1 MPANEAR
8 SGSSITVVLCTHN
21 RCGVLADV
29 LQDLTASRLPDARD
43 WEVLVV
49 DNNSSDQTRQ
59 IVEGFRARD
68 QRIRYL
74 FEPRTGKSHALNS
87 GVKHARGEVLA
98 FVDDD
103 VRIDPG
109 WLQHLT
115 APLNDRRWAGV
126 GGRTLVRQKA
136 TLPPWFAF
144 EDFGSIV
151 CAHFDLGNQ
160 PLELGRPPYG
170 ANMAFRKSMFDKYG
184 GFRTDLGPS
193 PHRHIP
199 RCGEDTDFGHR
210 LLAAGERIRYE
221 PQAVVYHPVPEDRLH
236 PNYILSF
243 WFDHGR
249 AAARN
254 HDKGLMVWRIKRD
267 YLSILKHVIVVM
279 PVNALRWCFSFNPQK
294 RFRYKCWMWRAA
306 GEIAEMWSRSLGIKK
321 SLTQQIAGADTSSR

>member
-1 MPANEAR
+1 M
-8 SGSSITVVLCTHN
+8 
-21 RCGVLADV
+21 
-29 LQDLTASRLPDARD
+29 QDLAASRLPDSSD

-59 IVEGFRARD
+59 LVEGFCAQN
-68 QRIRYL
+68 QRIRYV
-74 FEPRTGKSHALNS
+74 FEPRAGKSHALNS
-87 GVKHARGEVLA
+87 GIKHARGELLA

-109 WLQHLT
+109 WLHHLT
-115 APLNDRRWAGV
+115 APLGDRRWAGV
-126 GGRTLVRQKA
+126 GGRTLVRQK
-136 TLPPWFAF
+136 TKLPPWFAF

-160 PLELGRPPYG
+160 PQELGRPPYG
-170 ANMAFRKSMFDKYG
+170 ANMAFRKSMFEKYG

-193 PHRHIP
+193 PYNYIP

-221 PQAVVYHPVPEDRLH
+221 PQAIVYHPVPEHRLDQ
-236 PNYILSF
+236 NYLLSF

-254 HDKGLMVWRIKRD
+254 IDKTAVVWGVKRD
-267 YLSILKHVIVVM
+267 YLSIVKHALMVI
-279 PVNALRWCFSFNPQK
+279 PVNAFRWCFSLDPQR
-294 RFRYKCWMWRAA
+294 RFRYKCWIWRAA
-306 GEIAEMWSRSLGIKK
+306 GEIAEMWRRSLGIGKG
-321 SLTQQIAGADTSSR
+321 STQQIAEADSSSR